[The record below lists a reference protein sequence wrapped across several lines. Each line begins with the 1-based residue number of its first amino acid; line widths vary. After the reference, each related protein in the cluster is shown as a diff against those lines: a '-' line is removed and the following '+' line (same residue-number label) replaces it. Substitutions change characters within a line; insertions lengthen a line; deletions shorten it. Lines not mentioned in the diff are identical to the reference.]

1 MNAISSFVASR
12 LPSAHYRFASAR
24 AAKKREARNREIASR
39 GRGQTQ
45 VVGHREDGSPIYRAI
60 AAFRARPYVA
70 PEKRTEKPAPSTAHG
85 TAAALKAEAPQVPL
99 CILRFRC
106 GGGGEYARLIARED
120 KLIAQRAARKVRMA
134 AKRRRGW

>member
-12 LPSAHYRFASAR
+12 LPSAHDRFASAR

-85 TAAALKAEAPQVPL
+85 TAAALKAEAPQAPL
-99 CILRFRC
+99 LDNEHR
-106 GGGGEYARLIARED
+106 
-120 KLIAQRAARKVRMA
+120 IAQRAARKVRMA